1 VDLLV
6 GCLLLRVA
14 DAERCPP
21 LPSGEAGSSVNDYT
35 ERVRGYLVYCRRAT
49 MQLTAR
55 GSALDPK
62 YHPTADGCV
71 KLTPHSSVPAEARKI
86 RETFRELQD
95 DHPNHHRGDPN
106 E

>member
-1 VDLLV
+1 M
-6 GCLLLRVA
+6 
-14 DAERCPP
+14 
-21 LPSGEAGSSVNDYT
+21 NDYT
-35 ERVRGYLVYCRRAT
+35 ERVREYLVYCRRAA

-86 RETFRELQD
+86 RETFRELTE
-95 DHPNHHRGDPN
+95 DPA
-106 E
+106 